1 MKTKTINLY
10 QFDELS
16 DDAKQK
22 AITDNRGINVSYDWW
37 HSIYD
42 DAEAIGL
49 KITEFDLYR
58 NLIDE
63 GYAVRVNRHCTGHE
77 MSNANTLTIAQK
89 IKNNHGFDTP
99 TYKLAEQY
107 IKDYAAL
114 DDDIDDEVFFDLE
127 REFIKDLCEEYSI
140 FLQKECEWLMSEE
153 AIVDSLMANEYE
165 FLEDGSRA

>member
-22 AITDNRGINVSYDWW
+22 AIADNCEINVDYGWW

-42 DAEAIGL
+42 DAETIGL
-49 KITEFDLYR
+49 KITEFDLDR
-58 NLIDE
+58 
-63 GYAVRVNRHCTGHE
+63 NRHCTGHE
-77 MSNANTLTIAQK
+77 MSNANTLTIAHRIK
-89 IKNNHGFDTP
+89 IEHGFDTP
-99 TYKLAEQY
+99 TYELAEQY

-114 DDDIDDEVFFDLE
+114 DDDIDTGELRDFEN
-127 REFIKDLCEEYSI
+127 EFLNSLLEEYSI
-140 FLQKECEWLMSEE
+140 LLQKEYEWLTSEE
-153 AIVDSLMANEYE
+153 SIEISLRSCKYE